1 MYKGKKVIVVLFV
14 YNVVLIFEKIYKEIF
29 FDLVDE
35 VIFCDDVS
43 KDNIFELVRLIG
55 IEYVIIYQINK
66 GYGGN

>member
-55 IEYVIIYQINK
+55 IEYVIIY
-66 GYGGN
+66 